1 VVAAAIAKKCMA
13 NTNTHAPG
21 LTPLI
26 IMIRDADAACRATP
40 SMPMA
45 TVCDPNPPWISFFY
59 STLRI
64 FVREKK
70 ELK

>member
-1 VVAAAIAKKCMA
+1 
-13 NTNTHAPG
+13 
-21 LTPLI
+21 
-26 IMIRDADAACRATP
+26 MIRDADAACRATP